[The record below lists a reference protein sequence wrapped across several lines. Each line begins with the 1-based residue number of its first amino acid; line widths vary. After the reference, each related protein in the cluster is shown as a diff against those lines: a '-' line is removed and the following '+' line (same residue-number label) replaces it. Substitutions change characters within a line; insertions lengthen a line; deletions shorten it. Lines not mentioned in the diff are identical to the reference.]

1 MAKMKQTNERMA
13 DGGGASTT
21 AQPGDALGR
30 ILSHAELSNVMGRA
44 RRMQARAI
52 ASLFT
57 NLGK

>member
-1 MAKMKQTNERMA
+1 MAKINQTNDPTVD
-13 DGGGASTT
+13 DGSASAT
-21 AQPGDALGR
+21 ARRRTENGR
-30 ILSHAELSNVMGRA
+30 ILSHTEISDVMGRA